1 MSALA
6 RREFIIN
13 GSAALAAL
21 AVFQSRFAWAF
32 PSRAGETVVPWLDQP
47 AANPDPEGSR
57 PNSSGKN
64 SIPG

>member
-21 AVFQSRFAWAF
+21 AVFQSRVRLGL
-32 PSRAGETVVPWLDQP
+32 SQP
-47 AANPDPEGSR
+47 GGRDRRRLARSA
-57 PNSSGKN
+57 SGK
-64 SIPG
+64 SRFRR